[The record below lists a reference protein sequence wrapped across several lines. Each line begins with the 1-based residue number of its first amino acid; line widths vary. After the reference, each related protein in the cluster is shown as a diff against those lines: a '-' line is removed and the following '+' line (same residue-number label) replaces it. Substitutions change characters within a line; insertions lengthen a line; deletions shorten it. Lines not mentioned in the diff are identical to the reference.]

1 MITNPPGGIAGSAAG
16 SPLAQTQGPGAE
28 RVRQHAADRRRRM
41 AAAEEAAA
49 ADGVAE
55 PDGENHQPEDRA
67 ADGRRPWEDVPPRF
81 GTDVADPVETPRR
94 SEDATGTRGNL
105 LDLSG

>member
-1 MITNPPGGIAGSAAG
+1 MSTGSTGGIAGSAAG

-28 RVRQHAADRRRRM
+28 RQDAAAGERRV
-41 AAAEEAAA
+41 AAAEKAKAAE
-49 ADGVAE
+49 GVAE
-55 PDGENHQPEDRA
+55 PDGEDHQPEDRS
-67 ADGRRPWEDVPPRF
+67 ADGRRPWENPPANSEPSNA
-81 GTDVADPVETPRR
+81 GCDGSPRR